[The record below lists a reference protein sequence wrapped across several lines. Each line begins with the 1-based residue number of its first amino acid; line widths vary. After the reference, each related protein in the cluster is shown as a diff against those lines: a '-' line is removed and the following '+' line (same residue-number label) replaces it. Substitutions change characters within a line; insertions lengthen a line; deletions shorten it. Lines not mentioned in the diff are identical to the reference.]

1 MVTKRVRWV
10 VSGGALALAV
20 TLFMLGVI
28 PAATTAPAGSAG
40 LAGAA
45 GADAARWAPV
55 PRAPWQ
61 WQLTTPVDLTVN
73 VPVYDIDGFENNA
86 AVVRALHSAD
96 RKVVCYIDVGAAEN
110 FRPDYASFPRQVLGK
125 GDGWAGE
132 RYLDIR
138 RTHILGPI
146 MAKRFDMC
154 RAKGFD
160 AVEADVVDGYTNDTG
175 FPLTAKDQLRYNTY
189 IAGLAHRRGLSIA
202 LKNDV
207 EQVGALVANFD
218 FAIDEQCV
226 EYDECDQLLPFIR
239 AGKAVLEVEYSL
251 PRHSFC
257 RKLRA
262 LGFSAMRKKMSLDA
276 RRWPC

>member
-1 MVTKRVRWV
+1 MVTNQLRKVISW
-10 VSGGALALAV
+10 GALTAAAALLAV
-20 TLFMLGVI
+20 GGIL
-28 PAATTAPAGSAG
+28 AATTPP
-40 LAGAA
+40 AA
-45 GADAARWAPV
+45 GRLGGDAARWTPV
-55 PRAPWQ
+55 PGAPWQ

-73 VPVYDIDGFENNA
+73 VPVYDIDGFENSA
-86 AVVRALHSAD
+86 AVVGALRSAG
-96 RKVVCYIDVGAAEN
+96 RKVICYIDVGAAEN
-110 FRPDYASFPRQVLGK
+110 FRPDYASFPPQVLGA
-125 GDGWAGE
+125 GDGWPGE

-138 RTHILGPI
+138 RTDILGPI

-154 RAKGFD
+154 RSKGFD

-175 FPLTAKDQLRYNTY
+175 FPLTAADQLRYNTF
-189 IAGLAHRRGLSIA
+189 IAGLAHQRGLSIA

-207 EQVGALVANFD
+207 EQAGELVGYFD

-251 PRHSFC
+251 PTQAFC
-257 RKLRA
+257 PKLRA
-262 LGFSAMRKKMSLDA
+262 LGFSAMRKTMSLDA